1 MSIVQNFLLYVS
13 VGVVIVVVVV
23 INASISIGE
32 AGVIAAVI
40 TAVTERSSPAR
51 LFLSHL
57 VHILINRNVI

>member
-23 INASISIGE
+23 INASIRIGE

-40 TAVTERSSPAR
+40 ATVTERSSPAR
-51 LFLSHL
+51 LFFESFSSYSY
-57 VHILINRNVI
+57 

>member
-23 INASISIGE
+23 INASSIRIGE

-40 TAVTERSSPAR
+40 ATVTERSSPAR
-51 LFLSHL
+51 LFFESFSSYSY
-57 VHILINRNVI
+57 